1 MKFVLSQGL
10 IFVFEFPES
19 TSKNLKKMRVVDI
32 SSTAAIFSLYDD
44 RH

>member
-1 MKFVLSQGL
+1 MKFVLPQGL

-19 TSKNLKKMRVVDI
+19 TRKNKKKKRVVDI